1 MLRRWWSGRA
11 AISKLFLIV
20 ALPVHLL
27 GISVL
32 VYWTVSGPPFSADVF
47 LLLFALFGLVLILG
61 IPPYIAQ
68 RRHDLDAIVRRAWAE
83 EAADAARSSQ
93 ERDRPAAS
101 AREPRPPVHDDDA
114 GLQS

>member
-32 VYWTVSGPPFSADVF
+32 VFWTVTGPPFSADVF
-47 LLLFALFGLVLILG
+47 LLLFALFGV
-61 IPPYIAQ
+61 
-68 RRHDLDAIVRRAWAE
+68 V
-83 EAADAARSSQ
+83 
-93 ERDRPAAS
+93 
-101 AREPRPPVHDDDA
+101 
-114 GLQS
+114 